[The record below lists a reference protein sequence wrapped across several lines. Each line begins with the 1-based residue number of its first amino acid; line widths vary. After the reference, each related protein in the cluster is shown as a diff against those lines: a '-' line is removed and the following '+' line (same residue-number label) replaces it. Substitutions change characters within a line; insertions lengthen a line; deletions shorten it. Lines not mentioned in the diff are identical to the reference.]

1 MLALIAAPVLAD
13 EQPAIGL
20 PVALPSMPADIET
33 IELADLPAIDL
44 PSAYDYE
51 IEGMLPEL
59 YAARARVSALY
70 DEARASFNQELSRA
84 TSQIN
89 RTRVFTTNMRRIVGN
104 PLAVDVQSD
113 NAQYTS
119 AYAIASEMSGAIQT
133 SIIYLRGLSSLGA
146 TGLNLTFIFVG
157 LAWVMVLRVLEL
169 LVSLAIAVRS
179 FFLGVIKWIF
189 ESLRVVFDVLQLARV
204 LAFFI

>member
-1 MLALIAAPVLAD
+1 MLALIAAPVLAED
-13 EQPAIGL
+13 EPAISL
-20 PVALPSMPADIET
+20 PVALPSMPADIPAL
-33 IELADLPAIDL
+33 ELSDMPAINL
-44 PSAYDYE
+44 PNAYDYTVV
-51 IEGMLPEL
+51 GALPEL
-59 YAARARVSALY
+59 YAARSNIAELY
-70 DEARASFNQELSRA
+70 NEARASFTQELSRA
-84 TSQIN
+84 TAQIN
-89 RTRVFTTNMRRIVGN
+89 RTRVFTQNMRRIVGN

-113 NAQYTS
+113 NTTYTS

-157 LAWVMVLRVLEL
+157 LAWIMVLKGVEL

-179 FFLGVIKWIF
+179 FFLGVIKWIL